1 MKILHTADWH
11 LGKLVQGVYMTE
23 DQRFILAQLLE
34 AIDTH
39 QPDVVV
45 IAGDLYDRSVPPTEA
60 VQLLDETFEK
70 IVQQRNIPVLAI
82 AGNHDGA
89 SRIDFGTSLM
99 RESGLHIVGK
109 WTKETPPVV
118 LSDEEGEVH
127 FWLVPFMDPSE
138 VRYLFED
145 DDIRTHQQAMTAIT
159 KHIDARKDPQ
169 ARHVFVGHAFVT
181 AGGVEAEK
189 DSDGERPLAIG
200 GSECIDAALFET
212 FDYAAFGH
220 LHGAHFVHQPYIR
233 YAGSPLRYSISE
245 EKQQKGYLIVDV
257 NKADVTVEKHLL
269 TPKREMRRVKAY
281 MHELLEHE
289 QSDDYVFVTLL
300 DEQPILSPM
309 EKIRTVYPNAMHV
322 ERQTI
327 AYDKTTKK
335 SDTSRRQMDDVAL
348 FKAFYEEMTTKPP
361 TDGALALFEELLAE
375 QLQDEREE
383 VKR

>member
-23 DQRFILAQLLE
+23 DQRYILAQLLE

-60 VQLLDETFEK
+60 VQLLDETLEK
-70 IVQQRNIPVLAI
+70 IVQQRHIPVLAI

-99 RESGLHIVGK
+99 RASGLHIVGK
-109 WTKETPPVV
+109 WTKETEPVV
-118 LSDEEGEVH
+118 LSDDEGDVH

-145 DDIRTHQQAMTAIT
+145 DSIRTHQQAMTAIT
-159 KHIDARKDPQ
+159 QHIDGQKDPN

-181 AGGVEAEK
+181 SGGVEAEK

-200 GSECIDAALFET
+200 GSECIDAALFKD

-220 LHGAHFVHQPYIR
+220 LHGAHFVEHKHIR

-257 NKADVTVEKHLL
+257 TTSSVNVEKHLL
-269 TPKREMRRVKAY
+269 KPRRDMRRVKAY
-281 MHELLEHE
+281 MDELLAHE
-289 QSDDYVFVTLL
+289 QSEDYVFVTLL

-309 EKIRTVYPNAMHV
+309 EKIRAIYPNAMHV

-327 AYDKTTKK
+327 AYDTTTKT
-335 SDTSRRQMDDVAL
+335 SGASRRQMDDMAL
-348 FKAFYEEMTTKPP
+348 FKAFYEEMTTTPP
-361 TDGALALFEELLAE
+361 TEGALALFEELLTE